1 MKPVDTERKRE
12 IRRKAFRGGWE
23 EKFMAGTVK
32 KQKQNGEEFLFPLD
46 SYNMVRYARIYPR
59 REMKNMYVRAKSRKL
74 REIAIRLIK
83 RRSCS
88 FAISL
93 NEQSG
98 DDIRVFY
105 KEKKKN
111 MMFIIALTR
120 QKLVGKLFINVQ
132 CFFGAKKRR
141 LFESKTLN
149 RA

>member
-74 REIAIRLIK
+74 REIEIRLIK

-105 KEKKKN
+105 KEKKKK
-111 MMFIIALTR
+111 I
-120 QKLVGKLFINVQ
+120 
-132 CFFGAKKRR
+132 
-141 LFESKTLN
+141 
-149 RA
+149 

>member
-105 KEKKKN
+105 KEKKKRKN

-120 QKLVGKLFINVQ
+120 QKLVGKLFINVR
-132 CFFGAKKRR
+132 FGAKKRR

>member
-74 REIAIRLIK
+74 REIEIRLIK

-120 QKLVGKLFINVQ
+120 QKLVGKLFINVR
-132 CFFGAKKRR
+132 FGAKKRR

>member
-1 MKPVDTERKRE
+1 
-12 IRRKAFRGGWE
+12 
-23 EKFMAGTVK
+23 MAGTVK

-74 REIAIRLIK
+74 REIEIRLIK

-105 KEKKKN
+105 KEKKKKKYDVYYRVN
-111 MMFIIALTR
+111 ETKIGWQIIY
-120 QKLVGKLFINVQ
+120 Q
-132 CFFGAKKRR
+132 CPFWRKKTEAFRV
-141 LFESKTLN
+141 EDVKSSVKS
-149 RA
+149 

>member
-132 CFFGAKKRR
+132 FFGAKKRR